1 MIKKI
6 VLFLIRKKLG
16 VKKFQRFRFSNQK
29 KKDVYFFTNDKLM
42 KEVYPTFK
50 WVPSRVGLNYLLSK
64 GCKCDKD
71 NVWIF

>member
-50 WVPSRVGLNYLLSK
+50 WIPSRVGLNYLLSK
-64 GCKCDKD
+64 GCKCDKE
-71 NVWIF
+71 NI